1 MTMKYFCL
9 LALVGLG
16 GCAAR
21 VAPSS
26 RTTIVMP
33 NACIEKIRQTQRMR
47 CTGPDENH
55 LVCTGIEIQIIKGC
69 AEINVKK

>member
-1 MTMKYFCL
+1 MKYFCL

-26 RTTIVMP
+26 RAVIVVP
-33 NACIEKIRQTQRMR
+33 NACIKEIRQTRQMR

-55 LVCTGIEIQIIKGC
+55 LVCTGIEMQIIKGC
-69 AEINVKK
+69 AEVRVKK